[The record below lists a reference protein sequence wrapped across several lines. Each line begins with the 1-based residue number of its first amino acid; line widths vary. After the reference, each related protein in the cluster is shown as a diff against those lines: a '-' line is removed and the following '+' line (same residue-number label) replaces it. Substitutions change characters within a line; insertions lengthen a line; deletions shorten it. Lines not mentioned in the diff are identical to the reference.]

1 MSRNEHAAK
10 ILAEREARTSF
21 MKPDLVSSAITLIG
35 PPWNALLSERC
46 RNAARR
52 HMAICAANGDG
63 WTPLDLAIQGLRRIN
78 ILARSGTNGT
88 LIVPSDQ
95 WAKAYD

>member
-10 ILAEREARTSF
+10 ILTEREARTSF
-21 MKPDLVSSAITLIG
+21 MKPDLVSSAIALIG

-52 HMAICAANGDG
+52 HMAICAANSPE
-63 WTPLDLAIQGLRRIN
+63 WTVTDLAIQGLRRIN
-78 ILARSGTNGT
+78 IIARSGANET

>member
-21 MKPDLVSSAITLIG
+21 MKPDLVSEAIALIG
-35 PPWNALLSERC
+35 PVWNTLLSERC

-52 HMAICAANGDG
+52 HMAICAANSPA
-63 WTPLDLAIQGLRRIN
+63 WTTCELAIQGLRRIN
-78 ILARSGTNGT
+78 IIARSGPSGT
-88 LIVPSDQ
+88 LVVPSDQ
-95 WAKAYD
+95 WAKAHD

>member
-10 ILAEREARTSF
+10 ILAEREARTFF

-35 PPWNALLSERC
+35 PPWNALLSERL

-52 HMAICAANGDG
+52 HMAICAANGEG
-63 WTPLDLAIQGLRRIN
+63 WTATDLAIQGLRRIN
-78 ILARSGTNGT
+78 IIARSGPSGT
-88 LIVPSDQ
+88 LVVPSDQ
-95 WAKAYD
+95 WTKAHD